1 LNKLRVQFGSELVAQ
16 ALAIAERG
24 EKQRRLS
31 ISGQRCRHHTEAVA
45 ARARQ
50 NLFRV
55 RPSS

>member
-1 LNKLRVQFGSELVAQ
+1 LELVAQ

-24 EKQRRLS
+24 EKHDRLS
-31 ISGQRCRHHTEAVA
+31 ISGQRRRHHTEAVA